1 MILYITQSL
10 INFLNSSTS
19 LSNSNIILTD
29 LEQVVFASSDIE
41 KNYLN
46 RKLNKSLTQI
56 LSSSCLASCNY
67 LNNTRNSILPLI
79 VDDDILKYK
88 SQIILPIFH
97 GDIIDGLLIFFTDDR
112 EYLASNLKF
121 AKTTK
126 HFVELF
132 STKNYL

>member
-1 MILYITQSL
+1 MYITQSL

-56 LSSSCLASCNY
+56 LDSSSLASCSY
-67 LNNTRNSILPLI
+67 LNNARESILPLI
-79 VDDDILKYK
+79 IDDNVLKYR
-88 SQIILPIFH
+88 SQIILPIIH
-97 GDIIDGLLIFFTDDR
+97 SNAPDGLLIFFTDDR
-112 EYLASNLKF
+112 KYLPSNLRF
-121 AKTTK
+121 AETTK
-126 HFVELF
+126 YFVEVF
-132 STKNYL
+132 STKDYM